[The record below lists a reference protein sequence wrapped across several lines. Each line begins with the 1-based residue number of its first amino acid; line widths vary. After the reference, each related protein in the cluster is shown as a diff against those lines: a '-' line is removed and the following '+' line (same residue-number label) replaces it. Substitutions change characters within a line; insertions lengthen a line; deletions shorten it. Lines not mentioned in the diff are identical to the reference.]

1 MGSVVGAEL
10 GTPHHR
16 HDEDAGLVPGRG
28 AAAGRN
34 PGQVLQNQVQQ
45 LRLYPEYRGRHGR
58 LRHHDRT
65 LQQEDRETRARQ
77 GKKCGDLHQRHAA
90 LQWTQAAFRRVEE
103 LCPRKA
109 RGWSPDGASAGGVLR
124 GAVRWVCGA
133 SPSCADMQP
142 GQDIQLCSNLVVPT
156 ESPDVDVEVTWKVL
170 IDNAYKDECETEF
183 DVGNLR
189 SQGKKP
195 LVCIQI
201 PARVQV
207 PRSG

>member
-1 MGSVVGAEL
+1 MGSVARAEL
-10 GTPHHR
+10 GTPHN

-45 LRLYPEYRGRHGR
+45 LRLY
-58 LRHHDRT
+58 
-65 LQQEDRETRARQ
+65 
-77 GKKCGDLHQRHAA
+77 
-90 LQWTQAAFRRVEE
+90 
-103 LCPRKA
+103 
-109 RGWSPDGASAGGVLR
+109 
-124 GAVRWVCGA
+124 
-133 SPSCADMQP
+133 
-142 GQDIQLCSNLVVPT
+142 
-156 ESPDVDVEVTWKVL
+156 PDVDVEVTWKVL

-189 SQGKKP
+189 SQGKQP

>member
-1 MGSVVGAEL
+1 MGVLSGPSSGHHTTTMTRMLGWCLAAALLQAATPAKFFRTKFSNCGSILSIEDATAGSVTMTAPFNRRTGRHVL
-10 GTPHHR
+10 GK
-16 HDEDAGLVPGRG
+16 
-28 AAAGRN
+28 GRN
-34 PGQVLQNQVQQ
+34 VEICINGTLPSSG
-45 LRLYPEYRGRHGR
+45 LRL
-58 LRHHDRT
+58 
-65 LQQEDRETRARQ
+65 Q
-77 GKKCGDLHQRHAA
+77 
-90 LQWTQAAFRRVEE
+90 F
-103 LCPRKA
+103 
-109 RGWSPDGASAGGVLR
+109 DGCV
-124 GAVRWVCGA
+124 GA

-189 SQGKKP
+189 SQGKQP